1 MTRSPEIHELATAL
15 AKAQGQIVGAAKSAA
30 NPYFKSKYA
39 DLESVWEACRKPLTD
54 HGLSIL
60 QSPHTETVDG
70 VLRVSVDTMLLHT
83 SGQYISDT
91 MTVAAKDDSPQ
102 ALGSCVT
109 YLRRYALQ
117 SFAGVAPTDDDGEA
131 AEGRTNGKA
140 KQSQPVTA
148 RTPAGF
154 EDWLQRLSFEA
165 VSGSV
170 KLRAAWRESKPE
182 FRDYLTVHEPKTLA
196 DLKERGKQSDLD
208 ALERS
213 AQ

>member
-15 AKAQGQIVGAAKSAA
+15 AKAQGQIVGASKSAA

-39 DLESVWEACRKPLTD
+39 DLESVWDACRKPLTD
-54 HGLSIL
+54 HGLSVL
-60 QSPHTETVDG
+60 QSPHTDTVDG

-131 AEGRTNGKA
+131 AEGRANGKA
-140 KQSQPVTA
+140 HAQPA
-148 RTPAGF
+148 AAMPKPKEPAGF
-154 EDWLQRLSFEA
+154 TEWLFDMESVADTGERALREA
-165 VSGSV
+165 WTQSS
-170 KLRAAWRESKPE
+170 AE
-182 FRDYLTVHEPKTLA
+182 FRNHLTKTSPQTWA
-196 DLKERGKQSDLD
+196 ALKTKATKAGVSQ
-208 ALERS
+208 
-213 AQ
+213 